1 MNSICLH
8 HVTVY
13 ADAHLY
19 TAGRSLV
26 FRTAARFTDPVRLQR
41 GKYDDSHKDGIF
53 PRDPTL
59 KDFLVG
65 SLDITSHEL
74 RLAPP

>member
-1 MNSICLH
+1 MHRSPSAVSICRH
-8 HVTVY
+8 CVAAY
-13 ADAHLY
+13 SDAYLC

-26 FRTAARFTDPVRLQR
+26 FRMSARFTDPVRLQK

-59 KDFLVG
+59 KDFL
-65 SLDITSHEL
+65 
-74 RLAPP
+74 A